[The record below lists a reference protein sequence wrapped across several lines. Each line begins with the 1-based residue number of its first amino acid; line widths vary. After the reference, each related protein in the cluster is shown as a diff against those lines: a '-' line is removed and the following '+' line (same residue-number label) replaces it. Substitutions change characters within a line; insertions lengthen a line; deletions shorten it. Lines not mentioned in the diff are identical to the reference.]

1 MMIGMVTAPFEKQ
14 VMTISQIVNIY
25 PTSCPKAPVVVLAIL
40 PIAPT
45 VLVDLL
51 FRMTDNI
58 RETIPV
64 KGALVYLPKIKL
76 LRILDHARKISKF
89 S

>member
-1 MMIGMVTAPFEKQ
+1 MATASFEKQ
-14 VMTISQIVNIY
+14 VKMIPQIVNIY

-58 RETIPV
+58 RDTIPV
-64 KGALVYLPKIKL
+64 KGALVYLARIRL
-76 LRILDHARKISKF
+76 FRILV
-89 S
+89 